1 MIKRVQAGQPID
13 NSAARANEI
22 ADKVNSITLRPGASR
37 GMGNGAVGVVMVE
50 NLTAD
55 DWRGGQ
61 PIRLSGASTSVADI
75 VLTGNSVF
83 VGGYSGHV
91 VAVTARP
98 ILAGEIG
105 PAIVSGVAIVT
116 GLPEDYDPAEHF
128 GLEIDEDDG
137 TLTAAASGA
146 VTLIGGV
153 AGIEEDIILGIEAV
167 PAVAVALLGGG
178 SAGSSELTVITTR
191 PNGGY
196 GPAFD
201 ATITLAADGN
211 WSATGTPTAVIVP
224 KQV

>member
-1 MIKRVQAGQPID
+1 MIKRVQAGQPVD

-22 ADKVNSITLRPGASR
+22 ADKVNAITLRPGASR
-37 GMGNGAVGVVMVE
+37 GMGNGATGIVMVE

-75 VLTGNSVF
+75 VTGGNCVF
-83 VGGYSGHV
+83 VGGYAGHI

-105 PAIVSGVAIVT
+105 PAIVSGTAIVT
-116 GLPEDYDPAEHF
+116 NLPIDYDPAEHF
-128 GLEIDEDDG
+128 GLDIDEDDG

-146 VTLIGGV
+146 LTLIGG
-153 AGIEEDIILGIEAV
+153 IEYEPEVGELPAIE
-167 PAVAVALLGGG
+167 AVAVALLGGS
-178 SAGSSELTVITTR
+178 SAGGAELTVITTR

-201 ATITLAADGN
+201 ATITLSADGN
-211 WSATGTPTAVIVP
+211 WTATGDDRAIVVP
-224 KQV
+224 RQV